1 MTWVEEGDTIVVE
14 YAWTGTNTGP
24 LPLAEGGGATPTGEQ
39 VTFSVV
45 SIFQGEEV
53 AAHRMYLNQL
63 PAMIQLGVV
72 VLPEQ
77 PVEAG

>member
-1 MTWVEEGDTIVVE
+1 VDRHEHRAVAPRGR
-14 YAWTGTNTGP
+14 GS
-24 LPLAEGGGATPTGEQ
+24 ATPTGEQ

-72 VLPEQ
+72 VPPEQ

>member
-1 MTWVEEGDTIVVE
+1 
-14 YAWTGTNTGP
+14 
-24 LPLAEGGGATPTGEQ
+24 
-39 VTFSVV
+39 VV
-45 SIFQGEEV
+45 SIFQLRGEEV

-72 VLPEQ
+72 VPPEQ